1 MISLD
6 GHFLPNEDLELTL
19 MQNSSHLLPSLNI
32 TLFNSNNNIVTPIV
46 VEDKTHQKYTVKLKE
61 LEATDSGTWTC
72 RVHSDS
78 PLINQNIPFD
88 VRVLGMWQEKR
99 NSHAVSGSSSWA
111 ELSLSSIPSNGA
123 PGLICPLQPGDFSAT
138 WALSHTCSHFPLQTC
153 PKIFHS
159 PWGLF
164 FSALV
169 SLGALSL

>member
-19 MQNSSHLLPSLNI
+19 MQNPSHPLPNLSI

-46 VEDKTHQKYTVKLKE
+46 SEDKTHQKYTVKLKQ

-72 RVHSDS
+72 HVHSDS

-88 VRVLGMWQEKR
+88 VKVLGMWQQKC
-99 NSHAVSGSSSWA
+99 NSHAGSGTISQA
-111 ELSLSSIPSNGA
+111 ELLLPSTPSNGA
-123 PGLICPLQPGDFSAT
+123 PGSICPLQPGDFSAA

-169 SLGALSL
+169 SLGALAL